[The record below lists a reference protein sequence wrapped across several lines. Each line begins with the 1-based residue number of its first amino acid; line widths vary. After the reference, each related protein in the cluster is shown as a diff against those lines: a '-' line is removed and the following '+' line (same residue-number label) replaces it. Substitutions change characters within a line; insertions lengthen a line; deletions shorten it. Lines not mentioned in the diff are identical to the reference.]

1 MHESEKWKW
10 SHSVVSDPQWPHG
23 LQPMR
28 LLRPWDFPG
37 KSTEVGCHWVCC
49 YLHAIINML
58 WYKHIIQPQ
67 FYDKKATAHNFS
79 VCKKFTLRVQ
89 VFKFKLNLSDCIR
102 SKNNGWGI
110 IGTLAFEVSFT
121 ITSSNPACVLHEGLD
136 YHFHKDWGPTTQLL
150 LLWQFSHYSR

>member
-10 SHSVVSDPQWPHG
+10 SRSVVSDPQQPHG
-23 LQPMR
+23 LQPSR
-28 LLRPWDFPG
+28 LLHPWDFPG
-37 KSTEVGCHWVCC
+37 KSTGVGCHWVCC

-79 VCKKFTLRVQ
+79 VRKKFTLRVQ
-89 VFKFKLNLSDCIR
+89 VFKFKLNLSDRIR

-110 IGTLAFEVSFT
+110 NRNSGLWCFIYNHFFKPSLCASWGFGLPLPQGLRTYNTAPSPLAVLTL
-121 ITSSNPACVLHEGLD
+121 
-136 YHFHKDWGPTTQLL
+136 Q
-150 LLWQFSHYSR
+150 

>member
-23 LQPMR
+23 LPPMR

-37 KSTEVGCHWVCC
+37 KSTGVGCHWVCC

-89 VFKFKLNLSDCIR
+89 VFKFKLNLSDRIR

-110 IGTLAFEVSFT
+110 NRNSGLWGFIYNYFFKSSLCASWGFGLPLPQGLRTYNTAPSPLAVLTL
-121 ITSSNPACVLHEGLD
+121 
-136 YHFHKDWGPTTQLL
+136 Q
-150 LLWQFSHYSR
+150 